1 MSDSMNSATATAAAD
16 VVGEGQSGTVVRSTV
31 MRRLFKNPLGIA
43 SIVILGTIA
52 LLAIFAPVIAP
63 FEENFANIS
72 KTLAAP
78 DSTNILGT
86 DSAGRDN
93 WSRLLFGAQLT
104 LLSALLC
111 AGVAIAIG
119 LPAGLIAGYYA
130 GKFEAVSNWV
140 VSILMSLPGLIV
152 LLTIRAAFGPSVWI
166 SMIAFGILIS
176 PSYFR
181 LTRAAVQSVRN
192 ELYVDAAR
200 VSGLSDLSIVAR
212 HIFSVVRAPIIIQT
226 AAIAGVAIAIQ
237 SGLEF
242 LGLGDPTKATWGVM
256 LSEGFKNVYMTP
268 TLLLWPALAMALTI
282 GGLVLLGNAIRDAL
296 EDGEKIKHRKKR
308 TPASAKAAAMATAT
322 GAERTTAEPA
332 KARQS
337 RKAVAAVERGTEHHL
352 VKVTNLGVGYPQA
365 DGSIKK
371 VVDDVSFH
379 VDRGE
384 ILGIVGESGS
394 GKSQTAFS
402 ILGLLPDNARIVA
415 GSIQFDGNYTVAP
428 DEDRVNQERL
438 SKLRGKRISYIP
450 QEPMSNLDPAFT
462 IGYQLVTPM
471 VRVLGISKAEAR
483 TRALKLLTDVGI
495 VNPERTFNAYPHEV
509 SGGMAQR
516 VLIAGAISCEPD
528 LVIADEPTT
537 ALDVTVQADVLD
549 LLRELQQR
557 LNIGVIL
564 VTHNFGVVADLCD
577 RVAVMQNGR
586 LVEEGT
592 VREILRN
599 PKEQYTQTLLGSMLE
614 GKEPMTML
622 VSPPEGPVSHTD
634 SGSGRVAEKEPVA

>member
-1 MSDSMNSATATAAAD
+1 MTESVETSALTPAAGGA
-16 VVGEGQSGTVVRSTV
+16 VPGASGQTGTVVRATV
-31 MRRLFKNPLGIA
+31 LKRLLKNPLGIVA
-43 SIVILGTIA
+43 IVVLLGM
-52 LLAIFAPVIAP
+52 AIMAVFADVLAP
-63 FEENFANIS
+63 FDENFANIS

-78 DSTNILGT
+78 DAVNILGT
-86 DSAGRDN
+86 DSSGRDV

-104 LLSALLC
+104 LTSALLC
-111 AGVAIAIG
+111 AAVAIAIG

-130 GKFEAVSNWV
+130 GKFEAVSNWI

-166 SMIAFGILIS
+166 AMIAFGVLIS

-181 LTRAAVQSVRN
+181 LTRSAVQSVRN

-200 VSGLSDLSIVAR
+200 VSGLSDLRIITR

-242 LGLGDPTKATWGVM
+242 LGLGDPAKATWGVM
-256 LSEGFKNVYMTP
+256 LSEGFKNVYLNP
-268 TLLLWPALAMALTI
+268 TLLFWPALAMALTI
-282 GGLVLLGNAIRDAL
+282 GALVLLGNAIRDAL
-296 EDGEKIKHRKKR
+296 EDGEKIKHRRKKTAPTAAR
-308 TPASAKAAAMATAT
+308 KAGPTPAPAAARPS
-322 GAERTTAEPA
+322 RT
-332 KARQS
+332 S
-337 RKAVAAVERGTEHHL
+337 VAAVDAGTEHHL

-415 GSIQFDGNYTVAP
+415 GSIQFDGNYTVVP
-428 DEDRVNQERL
+428 GDERVSQERL

-483 TRALKLLTDVGI
+483 KRALKLLTDVGI
-495 VNPERTFNAYPHEV
+495 ANPERTFAAYPHEV

-586 LVEEGT
+586 LVEEGS
-592 VREILRN
+592 VRDILRN
-599 PKEQYTQTLLGSMLE
+599 PQEPYTQTLLASMLE
-614 GKEPMTML
+614 GKEPMSML
-622 VSPPEGPVSHTD
+622 VSTRQKES
-634 SGSGRVAEKEPVA
+634 VA

>member
-1 MSDSMNSATATAAAD
+1 MTESVETSALTPAAGSA
-16 VVGEGQSGTVVRSTV
+16 VPEKSGQTGTVVRSTV
-31 MRRLFKNPLGIA
+31 LKRLFKNPLGIIA
-43 SIVILGTIA
+43 IVILLGMGIMA
-52 LLAIFAPVIAP
+52 VFADVLAP
-63 FEENFANIS
+63 FDENFANIS

-78 DSTNILGT
+78 DAVNILGT
-86 DSAGRDN
+86 DSSGRDV

-104 LLSALLC
+104 LTSALLC
-111 AGVAIAIG
+111 AAVAIAIG

-130 GKFEAVSNWV
+130 GRFEAVSNWV

-166 SMIAFGILIS
+166 AMIAFGVLIS

-181 LTRAAVQSVRN
+181 LTRSAVQSVRN

-200 VSGLSDLSIVAR
+200 VSGLSDLRIVTR

-242 LGLGDPTKATWGVM
+242 LGLGDPAKATWGVM
-256 LSEGFKNVYMTP
+256 LSEGFKNVYLTP
-268 TLLLWPALAMALTI
+268 MLLFWPAFAMALTI
-282 GGLVLLGNAIRDAL
+282 GALVLLGNAIRDAL
-296 EDGEKIKHRKKR
+296 EDGEKIKPRKKKAMQEKR
-308 TPASAKAAAMATAT
+308 AMPKRSAPRPAAA
-322 GAERTTAEPA
+322 
-332 KARQS
+332 ARPS
-337 RKAVAAVERGTEHHL
+337 RKSVAAVDPGTEHHL

-415 GSIQFDGNYTVAP
+415 GSIQFDGKYTVAP
-428 DEDRVNQERL
+428 GEDRVSQERL
-438 SKLRGKRISYIP
+438 SKLRGRRISYIP

-483 TRALKLLTDVGI
+483 RRALKLLTDVGI
-495 VNPERTFNAYPHEV
+495 ANPERTFNAYPHEV

-549 LLRELQQR
+549 LLRELQQH

-586 LVEEGT
+586 LVEEGS
-592 VREILRN
+592 VRDILRN
-599 PKEQYTQTLLGSMLE
+599 PQEPYTQTLLASMLE
-614 GKEPMTML
+614 GKEPMSML
-622 VSPPEGPVSHTD
+622 VSTGQ
-634 SGSGRVAEKEPVA
+634 KEPVA

>member
-1 MSDSMNSATATAAAD
+1 MSDSVETAAVAAPLPA
-16 VVGEGQSGTVVRSTV
+16 GQSGTVVRSTM
-31 MRRLFKNPLGIA
+31 MRRLLKNPLGIA
-43 SIVILGTIA
+43 SLLILGSIA
-52 LLAIFAPVIAP
+52 LLAVLAPVLAP
-63 FEENFANIS
+63 FGENFANIT

-78 DSTNILGT
+78 DPVNILGT
-86 DSAGRDN
+86 DSAGRDT

-119 LPAGLIAGYYA
+119 LPAGLIAGYYG
-130 GKFEAVSNWV
+130 GKFEGVSNWV

-166 SMIAFGILIS
+166 SMIAFGVLIS

-181 LTRAAVQSVRN
+181 LTRTAVQSVRN

-200 VSGLSDLSIVAR
+200 VSGLSDLSIIAR

-242 LGLGDPTKATWGVM
+242 LGLGDPTRATWGVM
-256 LSEGFKNVYMTP
+256 LSEGFKNVYLTP

-296 EDGEKIKHRKKR
+296 EDGEKIKHRRKR
-308 TPASAKAAAMATAT
+308 ASVAGTAK
-322 GAERTTAEPA
+322 ESTTAEPG
-332 KARQS
+332 KARQP
-337 RKAVAAVERGTEHHL
+337 RKSVASVESGTEHHL
-352 VKVTNLGVGYPQA
+352 VKVTHLGVGYPQA

-415 GSIQFDGNYTVAP
+415 GSIQFDGSYTVAP
-428 DEDRVNQERL
+428 GDEKVSQERL
-438 SKLRGKRISYIP
+438 SKLRGRRISYIP

-471 VRVLGISKAEAR
+471 VRVLGIPKAEAR

-495 VNPERTFNAYPHEV
+495 VNPERTFEAYPHEV

-577 RVAVMQNGR
+577 RVVVMQNGR

-599 PKEQYTQTLLGSMLE
+599 PQEQYTQTLLGSMLE
-614 GKEPMTML
+614 GKTPRTML
-622 VSPPEGPVSHTD
+622 VSPPQGPVPHESD
-634 SGSGRVAEKEPVA
+634 QPAGQDPIAEKEPVA

>member
-1 MSDSMNSATATAAAD
+1 M
-16 VVGEGQSGTVVRSTV
+16 
-31 MRRLFKNPLGIA
+31 GILL
-43 SIVILGTIA
+43 VLA
-52 LLAIFAPVIAP
+52 LLAVFADALAP
-63 FEENFANIS
+63 FDENFANIS

-78 DSTNILGT
+78 DAVNILGT
-86 DSAGRDN
+86 DSSGRDV

-104 LLSALLC
+104 LTSALLC
-111 AGVAIAIG
+111 AAVAIGIG

-130 GKFEAVSNWV
+130 GRFEAVSNWV

-166 SMIAFGILIS
+166 AMIAFGVLIS

-181 LTRAAVQSVRN
+181 LTRSAVQSVRN

-200 VSGLSDLSIVAR
+200 VSGLSDLRIITR

-242 LGLGDPTKATWGVM
+242 LGLGDPAKATWGVM
-256 LSEGFKNVYMTP
+256 LSEGFKNVYLTP
-268 TLLLWPALAMALTI
+268 TLLFWPAFAMALTI
-282 GGLVLLGNAIRDAL
+282 GALVLLGNAIRDAL
-296 EDGEKIKHRKKR
+296 EDGEKIKHRKKPAATSTTAAPAPAAKRAARR
-308 TPASAKAAAMATAT
+308 TPA
-322 GAERTTAEPA
+322 
-332 KARQS
+332 
-337 RKAVAAVERGTEHHL
+337 AVDAGTEHHL

-415 GSIQFDGNYTVAP
+415 GSIQFDGSYTVAP
-428 DEDRVNQERL
+428 GEETVSQERL

-471 VRVLGISKAEAR
+471 VRVLGISKAEAAA
-483 TRALKLLTDVGI
+483 RALKLLTDVGI
-495 VNPERTFNAYPHEV
+495 VNPKRTFDAYPHEV

-537 ALDVTVQADVLD
+537 ALDVTVQAEVLD
-549 LLRELQQR
+549 LIRDLQKR

-577 RVAVMQNGR
+577 RVVVMQNGR
-586 LVEEGT
+586 LVEEGP
-592 VREILRN
+592 VRGILRN
-599 PKEQYTQTLLGSMLE
+599 PQEPYTRTLLGSMLE
-614 GKEPMTML
+614 GKEPMTKL
-622 VSPPEGPVSHTD
+622 VSSTSQGAAS
-634 SGSGRVAEKEPVA
+634 